1 MANYNVDIEVALRG
15 ARELKVL
22 KDSLKGVNK
31 EVGRL
36 NAATIK
42 AGKALRGT
50 FSAKDIGNVN
60 NYSKAVA
67 KAERALRNAAFGTEA
82 EKRAVNALVTAQKVK
97 QDLDLRLVQVPFPC
111 CLVAAQVWR
120 LAVP

>member
-42 AGKALRGT
+42 AGKALKGT

-67 KAERALRNAAFGTEA
+67 NRPAEQITERRR
-82 EKRAVNALVTAQKVK
+82 ETAG
-97 QDLDLRLVQVPFPC
+97 RRTPG
-111 CLVAAQVWR
+111 
-120 LAVP
+120 